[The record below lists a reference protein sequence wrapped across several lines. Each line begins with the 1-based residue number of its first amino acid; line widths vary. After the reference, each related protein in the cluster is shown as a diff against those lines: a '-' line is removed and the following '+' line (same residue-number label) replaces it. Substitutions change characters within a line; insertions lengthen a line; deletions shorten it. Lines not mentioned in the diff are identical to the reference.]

1 MNFTISK
8 ALQSKLE
15 KVGDI
20 TVHQLDRTNG
30 VKNGTKY
37 TVQPSYK
44 YMMINKETLQPDG
57 TYDYETSDAVPFDMG
72 NILLLNRYKNRE
84 GNWIDN
90 NVPAF
95 AINIKLD
102 EQPDNNIRYCS
113 MIFRGTSFDRIV
125 DEMLALEQGMQLDRA
140 KAISAIIKSNGLT
153 IATFLEH
160 LNEGKSI
167 EFAQYKREY
176 NLNFVDSKYYT
187 EKVERDMEEQD
198 VS

>member
-1 MNFTISK
+1 MNFSISK
-8 ALQSKLE
+8 TLQSKLE

-20 TVHQLDRTNG
+20 TLHQLDRTNG
-30 VKNGTKY
+30 VKNGTLY

-44 YMMINKETLQPDG
+44 FNMIDKETLQSNG
-57 TYDYETSDAVPFDMG
+57 TYDYETSDATPFDCA
-72 NILLLNRYKNRE
+72 NILLLNRYKNKE
-84 GNWIDN
+84 GNWIDD

-113 MIFRGTSFDRIV
+113 MLFRGTSFDRIIN
-125 DEMLALEQGMQLDRA
+125 EMLALEQGMQLDRA

-160 LNEGKSI
+160 LESGKSI

-187 EKVERDMEEQD
+187 EKIERDMEEQD
-198 VS
+198 IS